1 MNVAARVLF
10 PSAPAAVQRLQSTTS
25 LDSQALGAL
34 ANALPRTQ
42 RLKPGEELFRE
53 DRSVGRPRLVVDG
66 WLARVRQLPD
76 GRRQLVSFALP
87 GDIVGYCQFESAV
100 ASCATVA
107 LNAVQ
112 VCALPEPGQSPSL
125 ARAYAISR
133 ALDEAYLMAQVTR
146 LGRLNAHERTID
158 LLLEFYERLHSAGQ
172 AGGGSFRIPLTQETM
187 ADALGLT
194 PVHLNRT
201 LQQSRRAGELTWV
214 GREVTLF
221 NLPRLASLS
230 GRAPA
235 IMTEDSQGSS
245 NLPRWLYEYV

>member
-1 MNVAARVLF
+1 MNVAARAFF
-10 PSAPAAVQRLQSTTS
+10 PSAPAAIQRLQSLTS
-25 LDSQALGAL
+25 LDSRAREEL
-34 ANALPRTQ
+34 ANSLPRA
-42 RLKPGEELFRE
+42 RNLKPGEELFSE
-53 DRSVGRPRLVVDG
+53 GRSVGRPGLVVDG

-87 GDIVGYCQFESAV
+87 GDTVGYCQFEGAL

-107 LNAVQ
+107 LNAAQ
-112 VCALPEPGQSPSL
+112 VCSLPDPDRSVSL

-133 ALDEAYLMAQVTR
+133 SLDEVYLMAQVTR

-172 AGGGSFRIPLTQETM
+172 AEGGSFRIPLTQETM

-214 GREVTLF
+214 GREVTLC
-221 NLPRLASLS
+221 NLARLASLS

-235 IMTEDSQGSS
+235 IMPEDSQGSS
-245 NLPRWLYEYV
+245 NPRSWLYEHA

>member
-1 MNVAARVLF
+1 MSVAARALF
-10 PSAPAAVQRLQSTTS
+10 PSAPAAIQRLQSLTS
-25 LDSQALGAL
+25 LDSQALEVLTNSL
-34 ANALPRTQ
+34 ARPQN
-42 RLKPGEELFRE
+42 LKPGEELFSE
-53 DRSVGRPRLVVDG
+53 GWSVGRPRVVVDG

-87 GDIVGYCQFESAV
+87 GDTIGHCQLEGAP

-107 LNAVQ
+107 LNAAQ
-112 VCALPEPGQSPSL
+112 VCPLPDPDRSVSL
-125 ARAYAISR
+125 ARAYAVSR
-133 ALDEAYLMAQVTR
+133 ALGEVYLMAQVTR
-146 LGRLNAHERTID
+146 LGRLNAHERIID

-172 AGGGSFRIPLTQETM
+172 AEGGSFRIPLTQETL

-214 GREVTLF
+214 GREVTLC
-221 NLPRLASLS
+221 NLARLAALS

-235 IMTEDSQGSS
+235 ITTEDSQGSS
-245 NLPRWLYEYV
+245 NVPSWLYEHA